1 MVMQS
6 KEAPRISHQQRLR
19 RHHQSP
25 IEWSFT
31 SCPSSC
37 HLCNKSFSTAP
48 LYSFLPHSLL
58 CFHSIISFHFKCTYK
73 QAEDSFGFPH
83 IKSSESIH
91 FHIRFCL
98 FLAINKHQ
106 HLPPVTTS
114 SSSSSSWTDR
124 KVGRHTDSGV
134 DSRILGYIGLRL
146 TCWPSKGS
154 SHGTALLGSCPR
166 PATI

>member
-1 MVMQS
+1 MVLHFLS
-6 KEAPRISHQQRLR
+6 FILSSVQQKLLYG
-19 RHHQSP
+19 S
-25 IEWSFT
+25 IV
-31 SCPSSC
+31 
-37 HLCNKSFSTAP
+37 LLSTALAP
-48 LYSFLPHSLL
+48 LFPLHHFLSLRMY
-58 CFHSIISFHFKCTYK
+58 TYYM
-73 QAEDSFGFPH
+73 QAEDSFGFLH